1 MEVQLGGFSAGN
13 PIKGICMQMG
23 RLLVYR
29 EDTGNR
35 GGRRTLWIN
44 TNRTRDCKLHF
55 LRVKIFKFSVNE
67 LGEMT

>member
-29 EDTGNR
+29 EETENWS
-35 GGRRTLWIN
+35 GRRALWLN
-44 TNRTRDCKLHF
+44 TNHTGDCKLHF
-55 LRVKIFKFSVNE
+55 LCIKILKFRVNE
-67 LGEMT
+67 LGGLT

>member
-29 EDTGNR
+29 EQTENR

-44 TNRTRDCKLHF
+44 TSHTRDCKLNF
-55 LRVKIFKFSVNE
+55 LRVKTFRFSVNE
-67 LGEMT
+67 CEEMT